1 MCEVMCACVH
11 DLRGQ
16 RIVWVCGGCL
26 VCGRRFDH
34 SDPPVKVGDFH
45 LLRVGPGDAPLEQVV
60 DEQLHP
66 HRAEV

>member
-1 MCEVMCACVH
+1 M
-11 DLRGQ
+11 
-16 RIVWVCGGCL
+16 
-26 VCGRRFDH
+26 CGRRFDH

-66 HRAEV
+66 HRAEA